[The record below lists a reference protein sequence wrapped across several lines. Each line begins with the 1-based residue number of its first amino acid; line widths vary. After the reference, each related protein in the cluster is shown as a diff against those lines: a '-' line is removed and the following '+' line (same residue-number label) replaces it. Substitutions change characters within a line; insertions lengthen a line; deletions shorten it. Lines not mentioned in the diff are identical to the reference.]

1 MSLLDF
7 IPVIGKVLDR
17 VIPDKGAA
25 AEAKLKLLELQQS
38 GELAKL
44 SAETELAKGQLEIN
58 KIEAANANLFV
69 SGWRPG
75 VGWVCCLALVYQFF
89 LRPALVTFGKPAP
102 ELPMGDLI
110 TILLGLLGLGTLRTV
125 EKVKGVAAK

>member
-1 MSLLDF
+1 MDLLSL
-7 IPVIGKVLDR
+7 IPVVGKVLDR
-17 VIPDKGAA
+17 VLPDKGAA
-25 AEAKLKLLELQQS
+25 AEAKLKLLELHQA
-38 GELAKL
+38 GELAHL
-44 SAETELAKGQLEIN
+44 AAETELAKGQLEIN
-58 KIEAANANLFV
+58 KAEAGNASLFV
-69 SGWRPG
+69 SGWRPS
-75 VGWVCCLALVYQFF
+75 VGWVCSLALVYQFF

>member
-1 MSLLDF
+1 MSLLNL
-7 IPVIGKVLDR
+7 IPIVGKVLDR
-17 VIPDKGAA
+17 VLPDKGAA
-25 AEAKLKLLELQQS
+25 AEAKLKLLELQQT
-38 GELAKL
+38 GELAVL
-44 SAETELAKGQLEIN
+44 AAETKLAEGQLEIN
-58 KIEAANANLFV
+58 KVEAASPNLFV

-102 ELPMGDLI
+102 DLPMGDLI

>member
-1 MSLLDF
+1 MGLLEF

-38 GELAKL
+38 GELAHL
-44 SAETELAKGQLEIN
+44 AAETELAKGQLEIN
-58 KIEAANANLFV
+58 KVEAGNANLFV
-69 SGWRPG
+69 AGWRPG

-89 LRPALVTFGKPAP
+89 LRPALITFGKPAP
-102 ELPMGDLI
+102 DLEMGDLI
-110 TILLGLLGLGTLRTV
+110 TILLGLLGLGALRTT
-125 EKVKGVAAK
+125 EKIKGVAAK

>member
-1 MSLLDF
+1 MSLLDL
-7 IPVIGKVLDR
+7 IPVVGKVLDR

-44 SAETELAKGQLEIN
+44 AAETELAKGQLEIN
-58 KIEAANANLFV
+58 KVEAASPNLFV

-75 VGWVCCLALVYQFF
+75 VGWVCSLALVYQFF

-102 ELPMGDLI
+102 DLPMGDLI

-125 EKVKGVAAK
+125 EKVKGVAK

>member
-38 GELAKL
+38 GELARL
-44 SAETELAKGQLEIN
+44 TAETELAKGQLEIN
-58 KIEAANANLFV
+58 KVEAASGNLFV
-69 SGWRPG
+69 AGWRPS
-75 VGWVCCLALVYQFF
+75 VGWVCSLALVYQFF
-89 LRPALVTFGKPAP
+89 LRPALITFGKPAP
-102 ELPMGDLI
+102 DLAMGDLV
-110 TILLGLLGLGTLRTV
+110 TILLGLLGLGAMRTT
-125 EKVKGVAAK
+125 EKIKGVSK

>member
-1 MSLLDF
+1 MDLLSL
-7 IPVIGKVLDR
+7 IPTVGKIIEKI
-17 VIPDKGAA
+17 IPDKAAA

-38 GELAKL
+38 GELARL
-44 SAETELAKGQLEIN
+44 TAETELAKGQLAIN
-58 KIEAANANLFV
+58 AEEAKNANLFV
-69 SGWRPG
+69 SGWRPS
-75 VGWVCCLALVYQFF
+75 VGWVCSLALVYQFF
-89 LRPALVTFGKPAP
+89 LRPALVTFGHPAP